1 MNFRMPAEWEMQ
13 EAIWLSWPK
22 NRQTFAEEI
31 IGKVEETF
39 VKITKEI
46 TSDQKVKILVD
57 DKTQEKRVNEM
68 LIKNGVTKNVIF
80 HNIKSSDV
88 WIRDYGPTFVKKQ
101 DGKIAAVKWTYN
113 AYGNKYDDL
122 AYDDQA
128 GGEVVKASGKEKI
141 DSGIILEG
149 GSIEVNGKGT
159 LITTEQCLLNQNR
172 NSKLSRSEIENKLK
186 ECLGIT
192 HIIWLGDG
200 VKGDDTDGH
209 IDDIARFVDENT
221 IVCAYEENTKDDNY
235 QALKNDYETLSKSK
249 DQDGK
254 QLRVIR
260 LPMPKEISNEHGR
273 LPASYANFLITN
285 KKVLL
290 PIFNDPINDK
300 KAIEILSKAMPNRKI
315 IIAALKGKPDEKP
328 QQPDS
333 VVQIDVDGLMGGKP
347 KEGGPVR
354 KEFFVK
360 GTEPSNISS
369 AYQRQRVCKNNIH
382 RIAND
387 GQDAEDK
394 DVIMLKED
402 DPTGAN
408 KWQAGIDTWVLTAS
422 NPQFV
427 GVAKGCDNIPGFS
440 APGSGGG
447 SGGPISIANIPNG
460 ANVPRVFDV
469 LAIANSPAGVKQVV
483 WTIDGATKNKQTAE
497 PFAQH
502 VEFPNGD
509 RGTHTITVELE
520 DNNGQKHTSSISV
533 TVNM

>member
-1 MNFRMPAEWEMQ
+1 MPAEWEMQ

-46 TSDQKVKILVD
+46 ASDQKVKILVD

-315 IIAALKGKPDEKP
+315 IPIDCTYLVWGFGTIHCSS
-328 QQPDS
+328 QQ
-333 VVQIDVDGLMGGKP
+333 
-347 KEGGPVR
+347 
-354 KEFFVK
+354 
-360 GTEPSNISS
+360 
-369 AYQRQRVCKNNIH
+369 
-382 RIAND
+382 
-387 GQDAEDK
+387 
-394 DVIMLKED
+394 
-402 DPTGAN
+402 
-408 KWQAGIDTWVLTAS
+408 
-422 NPQFV
+422 
-427 GVAKGCDNIPGFS
+427 
-440 APGSGGG
+440 
-447 SGGPISIANIPNG
+447 
-460 ANVPRVFDV
+460 
-469 LAIANSPAGVKQVV
+469 
-483 WTIDGATKNKQTAE
+483 E
-497 PFAQH
+497 PF
-502 VEFPNGD
+502 
-509 RGTHTITVELE
+509 
-520 DNNGQKHTSSISV
+520 
-533 TVNM
+533 